1 VHFDR
6 LKRREFIALA
16 GGAVAWPLVAR
27 AQQSPIPVVGFL
39 HFTSPSVYGPRIAAF
54 REALSAAGYVE
65 GKNLI
70 IDFRS
75 ATNVHDFQQIASQL
89 VASKVSLIVAS
100 GSEAISAARQATQT
114 IPIVMTGASDP
125 LGTGF
130 VKSLARPG
138 GNITGFS
145 LLNPELAGKRLELL
159 REIVADPSPAMVL
172 WNSADPPA
180 AIAFRETERASV
192 TLGIE
197 ILSAP
202 IHRADEIERAFATN
216 TEAKSLVILPAP
228 IMGANAALIADQA
241 LRRRLP
247 LVSNDRLLPRAGGL
261 LAYGPNFIELF
272 RQSAVYVA
280 KILSGAN
287 PGDLPVQQPTKFELV
302 INLKTAKALG
312 LTVPPMLLARADE
325 VIE

>member
-1 VHFDR
+1 V
-6 LKRREFIALA
+6 KRREFITLI
-16 GGAVAWPLVAR
+16 GGAAAWPLAAR

-39 HFTSPSVYGPRIAAF
+39 HFASPSVYGPRIAAF
-54 REALSAAGYVE
+54 REALSSAGYVE
-65 GKNLI
+65 GKNVI
-70 IDFRS
+70 IDFRP
-75 ATNVHDFQQIASQL
+75 ATNVHDFQQIALQL
-89 VASKVSLIVAS
+89 VASNVSLIVAA
-100 GSEAISAARQATQT
+100 GSEAVSAARQATQT
-114 IPIVMTGASDP
+114 IPIVMNGARDP

-159 REIVADPSPAMVL
+159 REIVADPSPSMIL

-192 TLGIE
+192 ALGIR
-197 ILSAP
+197 ILTAP
-202 IHRADEIERAFATN
+202 IQHAGEIERAFATN
-216 TEAKSLVILPAP
+216 TEAKSLVVLPAP

-247 LVSNDRLLPRAGGL
+247 LVSNDPLLPRAGGL
-261 LAYGPNFIELF
+261 MAYGPNFIELS

-280 KILSGAN
+280 RILSGAN

-302 INLKTAKALG
+302 INLKTAHALG
-312 LTVPPMLLARADE
+312 FTVPPTLLAFADE